1 MKKRYFTLEE
11 ARRLLPQVKE
21 LAHRMVAL
29 AEQLGEY
36 REAIQP
42 LADNNVQNAGSAEGT
57 AYLTH
62 VIALQ
67 AVISRVQDAGCLVK
81 GVEEG
86 LVDFPHLKDGREVYL
101 CWKLGEKE
109 ILYWHEVDSGFEG
122 RTPIMDPH

>member
-42 LADNNVQNAGSAEGT
+42 LADNNVQNAGSAEG
-57 AYLTH
+57 ADRH
-62 VIALQ
+62 
-67 AVISRVQDAGCLVK
+67 R
-81 GVEEG
+81 
-86 LVDFPHLKDGREVYL
+86 
-101 CWKLGEKE
+101 
-109 ILYWHEVDSGFEG
+109 
-122 RTPIMDPH
+122 